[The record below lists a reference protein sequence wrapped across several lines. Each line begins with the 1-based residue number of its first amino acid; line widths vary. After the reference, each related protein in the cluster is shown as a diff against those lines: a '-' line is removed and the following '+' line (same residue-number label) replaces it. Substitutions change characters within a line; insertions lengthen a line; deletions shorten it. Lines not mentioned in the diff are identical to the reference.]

1 MAVVLATAV
10 LAWMATAASDN
21 AAAAPGAALV
31 GGPSVDWQPCPHY
44 SDDVIRSRGTADD
57 QIAAYRTLLNRMEC
71 GTVSVPLDYSR
82 PAGRHIT
89 IAITRLKAVDQV
101 HRLGSLAL
109 NPGGP
114 GGSGYLMPADVML
127 TNDVDRHL
135 NDRYDL
141 IGFDPRGVGYSTK
154 VSCTTGGSPGAAP
167 APLVGPITEAQAKV
181 IYDRQ
186 VAANT
191 TCGRSDP
198 AFLGQITT
206 LNVARDLDQVRAGL
220 GQRKLNFLGVSWGT
234 WLGVVY
240 RSTFPHNVGRMF
252 LDSVAI
258 PHYRG
263 DVFVAERAAAAERD
277 FARMATWLAQH
288 DDTYGFGGTA
298 QQVRAS
304 VEALVARYDA
314 SPKQYTDL
322 DLPIDGSIIALSAGQ
337 NSQVWALAAQVL
349 VELRDSTGDTAPP
362 TVKEV
367 LGRGNQQP
375 PPADAPE
382 PFNPVMGRAAL
393 CNEDPS
399 RPDFAGAWA
408 DYQQILTN
416 NPATGRANPFDAGCA
431 GWPLPA
437 QQFEPK
443 HAGGSLVLSGH
454 LYEAVSVYK
463 WTPQMRSIIG
473 GAVFTVRDDVHGSV
487 LFEPGCGAKM
497 LAYFDTGRIE
507 LGCAGMTQPTTAPA
521 ASDLR
526 RGAAAVS
533 AWRP

>member
-1 MAVVLATAV
+1 MAAVLATAV
-10 LAWMATAASDN
+10 LAWVAAAASDT
-21 AAAAPGAALV
+21 AAATPSAALV
-31 GGPSVDWQPCPHY
+31 GRPGVDWQPCPHY
-44 SDDVIRSRGTADD
+44 SDDVIRSGGIADD
-57 QIAAYRTLLNRMEC
+57 QIAAYRALLNRMEC
-71 GTVSVPLDYSR
+71 GTVSVPLDYNR

-89 IAITRLKAVDQV
+89 IAITRLKAIDQA

-114 GGSGYLMPADVML
+114 GGSGYLMPASVML
-127 TNDVDRHL
+127 TNDVDSHL

-154 VSCTTGGSPGAAP
+154 VDCTTDSGPGAAP
-167 APLVGPITEAQAKV
+167 APPVGPINEAQAKV
-181 IYDRQ
+181 MYDRQ
-186 VAANT
+186 VAANAA
-191 TCGRSDP
+191 CGRSDP
-198 AFLGQITT
+198 AFLGQLTT
-206 LNVARDLDQVRAGL
+206 LNVARDLDQVRAAL
-220 GQRKLNFLGVSWGT
+220 GERKLNFLGVSWGT

-240 RSTFPHNVGRMF
+240 RGTFPHNVGRMF

-288 DDTYGFGGTA
+288 DDTYRFGSTA

-304 VEALVARYDA
+304 IEALVARYDA
-314 SPKQYTDL
+314 SPKKYTDL
-322 DLPIDGSIIALSAGQ
+322 DLPVDGSIIALSASQ
-337 NSQVWALAAQVL
+337 NSRAWSLAAQVM
-349 VELRDSTGDTAPP
+349 VELRDSSGDLAPP

-367 LGRGNQQP
+367 LGPGNQQP

-382 PFNPVMGRAAL
+382 RFNPVMSRAAL

-399 RPDFAGAWA
+399 RLDFAGAWA
-408 DYQQILTN
+408 AYQQILTN
-416 NPATGRANPFDAGCA
+416 NPATGRANPFNAGCA

-437 QQFEPK
+437 QQFQLK
-443 HAGGSLVLSGH
+443 HADGSLVLSGH

-473 GAVFTVRDDVHGSV
+473 GTVFTVRDDIHGSV
-487 LFEPGCGAKM
+487 LFEPGCGANL
-497 LAYFDTGRIE
+497 LAYFNTGHIDK
-507 LGCAGMTQPTTAPA
+507 GCAGMAQPATAPA
-521 ASDLR
+521 ASDLLIDPQR
-526 RGAAAVS
+526 LHQYR
-533 AWRP
+533 